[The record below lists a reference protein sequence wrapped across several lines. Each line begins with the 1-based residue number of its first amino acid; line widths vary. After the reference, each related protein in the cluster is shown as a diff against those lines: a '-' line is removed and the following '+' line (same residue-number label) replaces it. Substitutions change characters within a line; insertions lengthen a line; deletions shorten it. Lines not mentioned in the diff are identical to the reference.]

1 MKDEIFQPP
10 LRPAPRYGFGK
21 RLKTASVSALV
32 TSLLWIAFMVL
43 YWPRSPNPVAVAAAA
58 QSQARPGPTNAVPAR
73 PAASLAYEPITDEP
87 PDYVPPPGGLRLPVQ
102 GVGANQLADT
112 YAQTRGD
119 GTRGHNAIDIVA
131 PRGTPVLA
139 AAGGTVE
146 KLFLSKNGGI
156 TIYER
161 SADGKAIYYY
171 AHLDSYAPGVA
182 EGMTVAPGQVLGAVG
197 SSGDADPGAP
207 HLHFAIMA
215 LAPGERWWQGR
226 PINPYRL
233 LGGR

>member
-1 MKDEIFQPP
+1 MTDPIIQAP
-10 LRPAPRYGFGK
+10 LRVAPRYGFGK
-21 RLKTASVSALV
+21 RLKTAGVSALV
-32 TSLLWIAFMVL
+32 TSLLWIVFMVL
-43 YWPRSPNPVAVAAAA
+43 YWPRSPDPVAVVAPA
-58 QSQARPGPTNAVPAR
+58 QLQARPGPTNAVPAR
-73 PAASLAYEPITDEP
+73 PGASLTYEPITDEP
-87 PDYVPPPGGLRLPVQ
+87 PAYVPPPGGLHLPVQ
-102 GVGANQLADT
+102 GVAANQLADT
-112 YAQTRGD
+112 YAQSRGD
-119 GTRGHNAIDIVA
+119 GARGHNAIDIVA

-146 KLFLSKNGGI
+146 KLFLSKNGGN
-156 TIYER
+156 TLYER

-182 EGMTVAPGQVLGAVG
+182 EGMTVAPGQALGVVG

-207 HLHFAIMA
+207 HLHFAILA

-226 PINPYRL
+226 PINPSPL

>member
-1 MKDEIFQPP
+1 MKDEIVQPL

-32 TSLLWIAFMVL
+32 TSLLWIVFMVL
-43 YWPRSPNPVAVAAAA
+43 YWPRSPEPVAVVAAA
-58 QSQARPGPTNAVPAR
+58 QSQARPVPTNAVPAR
-73 PAASLAYEPITDEP
+73 SGASLAHEPITDDP

-102 GVGANQLADT
+102 GVSANQLADT

-146 KLFLSKNGGI
+146 KLFLSKNGGN
-156 TIYER
+156 TLYER

-171 AHLDSYAPGVA
+171 AHLDSYAPGVVQ
-182 EGMTVAPGQVLGAVG
+182 GMTVAPGQTLGVVG

-226 PINPYRL
+226 PINPYPL